1 MNLKREVIIAAL
13 LAIMLGIGL
22 GFASYSFVAE
32 TPQKPVMRALDLY
45 TQQAG
50 LGINQSGGTFG
61 PGTFVQLFAYLT
73 ADGFPI
79 IQNEVTFTASDPDG
93 NETAESALTD
103 DSGIAKINLT
113 LPARESALGNWT
125 VTAAAQ
131 VESETLSDSMTFEC
145 RIASTPI
152 VTVKTLDVYTQR
164 GGLGINESSGTF
176 EQEETV
182 QLFAYLT
189 VGGSPTNLTEVVF
202 TVRNP
207 SGDETTESALT
218 DLSGKAN
225 INLTLPSEDSAI
237 GSWTIS
243 AAAHVENET
252 VSDLMVFECQAK
264 EVNPPVRRM
273 LDLYTQRGG
282 LGVNMTGGVF
292 GPGEIVQFFA
302 YLTGDGFPINQ
313 TEVAFTI
320 CAYGGNLST
329 EFALTD
335 DVGIA
340 RINFTIP
347 SGTASQGNW
356 SVSAVA
362 LVETETVSDFLF
374 FGCGTLTAT
383 IQVVT
388 RRNGDLSVDF
398 KPMDYVTVEVHVDCE
413 YDLLPAQLE
422 LDVMYPN
429 GSYLLTQ
436 SITTDA
442 QGDATTEFQIP
453 WPDNV
458 FGTWQIHL
466 SFEAHGR
473 QAEAY
478 AYFQCQPSQMML
490 DVYTQKGGL
499 GQNVHSEPFLLGENV
514 TLTAVFVD
522 ALNLSLVVDKLVSF
536 EIKLNG
542 TTFAVLTA
550 QTDSTGMAS
559 VTFRIPPDASFVG
572 QWEVYARADVYG
584 LVLLDTLVF
593 AVELPQG

>member
-1 MNLKREVIIAAL
+1 MNLKREVIVAAL

-32 TPQKPVMRALDLY
+32 IPQKPVIRALALY

-50 LGINQSGGTFG
+50 LGANQSGGTFG
-61 PGTFVQLFAYLT
+61 PGTLVQLFAYLT
-73 ADGFPI
+73 AEGFPI
-79 IQNEVTFTASDPDG
+79 NQNEVTFNASDPNG
-93 NETAESALTD
+93 NETTQSALTD

-113 LPARESALGNWT
+113 LPAKDSALGNWT

-131 VESETLSDSMTFEC
+131 VENETLSDSMTFEC

-152 VTVKTLDVYTQR
+152 VTVKTLDLYTQR
-164 GGLGINESSGTF
+164 GGLGINESGGTF

-189 VGGSPTNLTEVVF
+189 SGGSPINLTEVVF
-202 TVRNP
+202 RVKNP

-225 INLTLPSEDSAI
+225 INLTLPSDVSALGNWI
-237 GSWTIS
+237 VT

-264 EVNPPVRRM
+264 EVNPPVRRI

-292 GPGEIVQFFA
+292 GPSEIVQLFA
-302 YLTGDGFPINQ
+302 YLTSDGLPINQ

-320 CAYGGNLST
+320 CAYGGNPTT

-340 RINFTIP
+340 RVNFTIP

-362 LVETETVSDFLF
+362 HVENETVSDFLF
-374 FGCGTLTAT
+374 FGCGTLTTT
-383 IQVVT
+383 IQVLT
-388 RRNGDLSVDF
+388 RRYGDLSVDF
-398 KPMDYVTVEVHVDCE
+398 KPLDYVTVEVHVDCE

-442 QGDATTEFQIP
+442 QGDAITEFQIP

-458 FGTWQIHL
+458 FGTWQIHA
-466 SFEAHGR
+466 SFEAQGR
-473 QAEAY
+473 QVEAY
-478 AYFQCQPSQMML
+478 AYFECQPSQMML
-490 DVYTQKGGL
+490 DVYTQRGGQ

-550 QTDSTGMAS
+550 QTDSTGVAS
-559 VTFRIPPDASFVG
+559 VTFQIPPDASFVG

-593 AVELPQG
+593 AVEQPQG

>member
-1 MNLKREVIIAAL
+1 
-13 LAIMLGIGL
+13 MLGIGL

-218 DLSGKAN
+218 DVSGKAN